1 MADSCYPFAWC
12 DCAVFFHPT
21 NQIRL
26 TTVWREFGNHSCIR
40 PNGYTTAAAEKPS
53 VAPFTKFD
61 YCKSQIMVA
70 SHGFLKYQ
78 FLRIVNFS
86 AKVQINKEIGMAT
99 TTDDLNSFYQ
109 FALDAHQRNNCATIE
124 QILVQWRNVKVR
136 GEINEAIRDGLREI
150 EEGGGKLVDEF
161 LAETDAKYDL
171 SLDT

>member
-1 MADSCYPFAWC
+1 
-12 DCAVFFHPT
+12 
-21 NQIRL
+21 
-26 TTVWREFGNHSCIR
+26 
-40 PNGYTTAAAEKPS
+40 
-53 VAPFTKFD
+53 
-61 YCKSQIMVA
+61 
-70 SHGFLKYQ
+70 
-78 FLRIVNFS
+78 
-86 AKVQINKEIGMAT
+86 MAT